1 MNEKTIIM
9 KSILR
14 QTAVVALACLYLP
27 VEAAYYRWTD
37 ENGKIHYSYSVPANK
52 SKLGHVELD
61 KQGLEQKR
69 VISAKRNKQLKQIA
83 DLREQQKEQDKIDNK
98 KKKIQEAE
106 DNLLLSVFSNEDE
119 LLKAYNTKLQLAQVT
134 IDLLKGRHKKQ
145 SEKLEVLEQK
155 YERMVDIKHKQLM
168 EKQIDVVLDNLK
180 IYQHAITENLIEKNK
195 VTGEYELTLE
205 RFKGL
210 IARSNK
216 ADKDK

>member
-1 MNEKTIIM
+1 M

-14 QTAVVALACLYLP
+14 HLAVTALACSYLP
-27 VEAAYYRWTD
+27 AEAAYYRWTD
-37 ENGKIHYSYSVPANK
+37 ENGKTHYSFSVPADK

-61 KQGLEQKR
+61 NQGLEKKR
-69 VISAKRNKQLKQIA
+69 VISSKRKKQLKEIA
-83 DLREQQKEQDKIDNK
+83 ELREQQKAQDDIDNK
-98 KKKIQEAE
+98 KREFQQAE

-119 LLKAYNTKLQLAQVT
+119 LVKAYNTKLQLAQVT

-180 IYQHAITENLIEKNK
+180 IYQQAITENLIEKDK
-195 VTGEYELTLE
+195 VTGEYEKTLE
-205 RFKGL
+205 RFKDL
-210 IARSNK
+210 LARTSK
-216 ADKDK
+216 ASKK